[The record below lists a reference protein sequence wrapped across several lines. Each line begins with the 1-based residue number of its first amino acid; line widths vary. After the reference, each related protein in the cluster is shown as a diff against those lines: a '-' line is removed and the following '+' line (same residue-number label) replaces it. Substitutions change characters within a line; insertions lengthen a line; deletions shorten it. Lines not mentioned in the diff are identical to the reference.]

1 MSGMHFLVCL
11 REGNTSEK
19 ILMFIHQKEKI
30 QKMVAKVKGEISNLS
45 TELLEIE
52 ISDDTVEV
60 VLMIAVIL
68 QKS

>member
-1 MSGMHFLVCL
+1 MSGMHFLVRL

-19 ILMFIHQKEKI
+19 NLMFIHQKEKI